1 MEAEQQRR
9 GDAYSVPFIKI
20 AIKSLTNRDVVKLFN
35 KNHVGMIAQDSSHT
49 KELNVFHD
57 ELTPQNGICQGI
69 VTKSK
74 GEVRAKFIL
83 KVKDHCSIVR
93 FSTLFLNASLLS
105 KPMG

>member
-20 AIKSLTNRDVVKLFN
+20 AIKSATNRDVVKLFN
-35 KNHVGMIAQDSSHT
+35 KNHVGMIEQDSSHT
-49 KELNVFHD
+49 KELNLFHN
-57 ELTPQNGICQGI
+57 ELTPQNGICQWI
-69 VTKSK
+69 LTKGK

-83 KVKDHCSIVR
+83 KVKDHCSIVM
-93 FSTLFLNASLLS
+93 FSALFLNASLLS

>member
-1 MEAEQQRR
+1 MEQQRR
-9 GDAYSVPFIKI
+9 GDAYSVPSITI
-20 AIKSLTNRDVVKLFN
+20 AIKSPTNRDVVKPFN
-35 KNHVGMIAQDSSHT
+35 KNHVGMIEKDSSHT

-57 ELTPQNGICQGI
+57 ELTTQNGICQKI

-83 KVKDHCSIVR
+83 TVKDHCSIVR

>member
-1 MEAEQQRR
+1 
-9 GDAYSVPFIKI
+9 
-20 AIKSLTNRDVVKLFN
+20 
-35 KNHVGMIAQDSSHT
+35 MIEQDSSHT
-49 KELNVFHD
+49 EELNLFHD
-57 ELTPQNGICQGI
+57 ELTPQSRVCQKI

-93 FSTLFLNASLLS
+93 FSTAFLNAPLLS

>member
-1 MEAEQQRR
+1 
-9 GDAYSVPFIKI
+9 
-20 AIKSLTNRDVVKLFN
+20 
-35 KNHVGMIAQDSSHT
+35 MIEQDSSHT
-49 KELNVFHD
+49 EELNLFHD
-57 ELTPQNGICQGI
+57 ELTPQSEICQGI

-93 FSTLFLNASLLS
+93 FSTAFLNAPLLS

>member
-1 MEAEQQRR
+1 VEAEKQRR

-20 AIKSLTNRDVVKLFN
+20 AIKSSTNRDVVKLFN
-35 KNHVGMIAQDSSHT
+35 KNHVGMIEQDSSHT
-49 KELNVFHD
+49 KELNLFHE

>member
-1 MEAEQQRR
+1 MEQQRR

-20 AIKSLTNRDVVKLFN
+20 AIKSSTNRDVVKLFN
-35 KNHVGMIAQDSSHT
+35 KNHVGMIEQDSSHT
-49 KELNVFHD
+49 KELNLFHD
-57 ELTPQNGICQGI
+57 ELTPQNGICQWI
-69 VTKSK
+69 LTKGK

-93 FSTLFLNASLLS
+93 FSTSFLNASLLS